1 VEPGVYLTGDFGVR
15 SEVNLYYG
23 VDGIVVTP
31 RVPQVELVTA

>member
-1 VEPGVYLTGDFGVR
+1 
-15 SEVNLYYG
+15 VNLYYG